1 MPRTVI
7 EEGGDPAVVDRGYGP
22 VLAAGVLLVLAV
34 LGLFLFFGM
43 DDDEDADTNP
53 GREPG
58 VTSSEAPSDEP
69 ADEPT
74 SEETSEPEA
83 STAPTP

>member
-7 EEGGDPAVVDRGYGP
+7 EEGGDPVVDRGYGP
-22 VLAAGVLLVLAV
+22 LLAAGVLVVLAV
-34 LGLFLFFGM
+34 LGLFLAFGM
-43 DDDEDADTNP
+43 DDDEDGDTNP
-53 GREPG
+53 GREPA
-58 VTSSEAPSDEP
+58 VTSSEEPSDEP
-69 ADEPT
+69 SGEPT